1 MSKQGW
7 LCFDLIGPPECI
19 YVHWMLFEAV
29 ILVYCISGGSN
40 HPSLFVVTETLD
52 EIPNI
57 ASCSLCLIS
66 FDKQIFSAVADLG
79 VQRWRSKKSTRE
91 SSSEPSLSSMLSE
104 SSTAPRPQLEF
115 QTWLIDFCTNEET
128 EVFPSAEWLIA
139 KLKTIKKD
147 QDVWNHFAKL
157 APHERHRILA
167 FLKHHRREDQEWTLY
182 HLQISRR
189 HSLTRFFSQR
199 RDEQLAQLI
208 LCRRR
213 VNDQDSDVLRVGPK
227 IEGPG
232 GGLPKRVSFAEGIEE
247 ESGAARGVKTARDY
261 ALRRSDRDLRE
272 RIARLEEKRNGL
284 GVHDHERIADL
295 NDIIDY
301 LQDRLKPDATDT
313 GARDTT
319 TFHHERQPE
328 PMRSD
333 STGGPAIV
341 HEEVIPNSS
350 QPIDVIRV
358 VDRSGRSSTAPPPP
372 PSQRLDNMDDI
383 SAASHYPQGI
393 YEDIEVIEDSS
404 HPERT
409 YYEGRYGAGRN
420 SRNGPWEREE
430 DFYVA
435 SRDHDKSSQ
444 IGWQERSRSRSRLPQ
459 QDSFDTRGGPIVIR
473 AIRERPRSWER
484 TRSQPVQ
491 PSRQLSRE
499 TDYYDHL
506 ERRREEN
513 DRIRPKK
520 RASEREEEGRPPEM
534 RQIVIRRD
542 GISKPTA
549 RGRQYSSSSG
559 SEYTSNGSRIR
570 RGQPIAGTSGES
582 QALVLRA
589 GAYGPPYDYVRERVL
604 NGGIRVRGESPEP
617 AVSQHVRR
625 LSRPPTSRRNSY
637 RDQSWAPSLRRRLSE
652 TWHQFDSNED
662 EDSGYRKIERTDSG
676 NDKPETE
683 LSDAEVIAQTLKQL
697 TTIQDSDMPTTGMFV
712 PPAHTK
718 PASEMEVGRS
728 ALKNAPYASSG
739 PERKRSPPVPGRKA
753 HFEQE
758 NGSPQTTQDRQSRAT
773 NERSDSMDEK
783 PFLDRVSEE
792 PGVMNEDGDAP
803 HHQRVVY
810 FPQRPVPPPSQQKAP
825 FASPPDLT
833 PYSREISPRSRS
845 RDSDLVIDEL
855 RDTREKPPNHAP
867 QEEGDDE
874 VEVIRTISRNPTI
887 HEEVD

>member
-29 ILVYCISGGSN
+29 ILLYCISGGSH
-40 HPSLFVVTETLD
+40 HPSLFVVTETLN

-57 ASCSLCLIS
+57 ASCSSCLIS
-66 FDKQIFSAVADLG
+66 FDKRIFSAVADLG

-115 QTWLIDFCTNEET
+115 QTWLIDFCTNQET

-147 QDVWNHFAKL
+147 QDVWHHFAKL
-157 APHERHRILA
+157 APHERHKILT
-167 FLKHHRREDQEWTLY
+167 FLGHHSREDQEWTLY

-189 HSLTRFFSQR
+189 HSRTRFFSQR
-199 RDEQLAQLI
+199 RDEQLVQLI
-208 LCRRR
+208 LCRPR

-227 IEGPG
+227 TEGPG
-232 GGLPKRVSFAEGIEE
+232 GGLPKRVSFAEGLEE

-313 GARDTT
+313 SARDTT

-404 HPERT
+404 NPERT

-473 AIRERPRSWER
+473 EIRERPRSWER

-499 TDYYDHL
+499 TDYYDPL

-513 DRIRPKK
+513 GRIRPKK

-542 GISKPTA
+542 GISKPTV
-549 RGRQYSSSSG
+549 RSRQYSSSSG

-570 RGQPIAGTSGES
+570 RGQPITGKSGNS

-589 GAYGPPYDYVRERVL
+589 GAYGPAYDYVRERVL

-652 TWHQFDSNED
+652 TRHQY
-662 EDSGYRKIERTDSG
+662 EDSGYPIIESSDSG

-683 LSDAEVIAQTLKQL
+683 LSDAEVIAKTLKQL

-739 PERKRSPPVPGRKA
+739 PERKRSPPVRGRKA

-758 NGSPQTTQDRQSRAT
+758 NGPSQTTPDDRAT
-773 NERSDSMDEK
+773 NERLNSVDEK
-783 PFLDRVSEE
+783 PFLDRISEE
-792 PGVMNEDGDAP
+792 PGVMDEDSDIP

-810 FPQRPVPPPSQQKAP
+810 FSQRPVLPHPQPKSP
-825 FASPPDLT
+825 VASPPDLA
-833 PYSREISPRSRS
+833 PCSRVISPRPQS
-845 RDSDLVIDEL
+845 RDSDPVIDEL
-855 RDTREKPPNHAP
+855 RDTQGERPDHAS

-874 VEVIRTISRNPTI
+874 VEVIYTISRDPTT
-887 HEEVD
+887 HEKELID